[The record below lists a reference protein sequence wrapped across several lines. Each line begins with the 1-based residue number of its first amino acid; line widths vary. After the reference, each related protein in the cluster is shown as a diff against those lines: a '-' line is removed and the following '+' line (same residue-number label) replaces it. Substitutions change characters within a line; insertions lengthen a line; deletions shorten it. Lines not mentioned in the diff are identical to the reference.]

1 VNLELLLHFLKFDI
15 QTSSL
20 QLDDWI
26 ERLYCSNDLTDRF
39 PAKFKSLKL
48 FVESQNSAQRKPIMP
63 PSQGVFAETN
73 LCNARCYYEAG
84 RFFSANQ
91 GDYWH
96 EMEFNLHTNEIR
108 ANLGGKF
115 LQSGQAIISNLI
127 RPILQS
133 FILPFYGL
141 RTLHG
146 AVVCKQGRTIFLHG
160 RGGMGKTTTA
170 VQLFAAGYD
179 LLSDDGPFF
188 FIDGASAQVL
198 SSLDYIHL
206 TENTLRLFPQLRTLV
221 VGARDNREK
230 FAVRISDLKNNEAWR
245 EPHRITHYIH
255 LQRRPDVP
263 APSLRKINRNTSHRI
278 LLDESMVIFR
288 RAQFQQ
294 SAGPFGS
301 YSQFVFDLLGKVIQG
316 AETYEL
322 EFADHHL
329 AEIPALVDRL

>member
-20 QLDDWI
+20 QFDDWI
-26 ERLYCSNDLTDRF
+26 ARLYCSNDLTDRF

-48 FVESQNSAQRKPIMP
+48 FVESQDSPQRIPISSP
-63 PSQGVFAETN
+63 EQGVFAETN

-84 RFFSANQ
+84 RFFSSNH

-96 EMEFNLHTNEIR
+96 EMDYNLHTNAIR
-108 ANLGGKF
+108 ANLGGRF

-146 AVVCKQGRTIFLHG
+146 AVLCKKGRTIFLHG
-160 RGGMGKTTTA
+160 PGGMGKTTTA
-170 VQLFAAGYD
+170 VQLLKAGYD

-188 FIDGASAQVL
+188 FIDGGSAKVL
-198 SSLDYIHL
+198 SSLDYIHV

-221 VGARDNREK
+221 VGNRDNREK
-230 FAVRISDLKNNEAWR
+230 FAVRISDLKNNGAWK
-245 EPHRITHYIH
+245 EPHRITHYIQ
-255 LQRRPDVP
+255 LQRRPDVAFP
-263 APSLRKINRNTSHRI
+263 RLRKINRNTSHRT

-288 RAQFQQ
+288 RAQFHH
-294 SAGPFGS
+294 SADPFGS

-316 AETYEL
+316 AEPYEL

-329 AEIPALVDRL
+329 SEVPFLVDQL